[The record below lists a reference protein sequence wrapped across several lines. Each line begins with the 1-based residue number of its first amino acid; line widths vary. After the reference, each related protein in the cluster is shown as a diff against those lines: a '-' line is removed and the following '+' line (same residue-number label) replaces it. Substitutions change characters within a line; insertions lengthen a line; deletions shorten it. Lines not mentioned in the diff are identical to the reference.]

1 MFHRAIL
8 SVLERRLTEFP
19 VVALTGPRQSGK
31 TTLMKHVAGFRP
43 YVSLEDPDHR
53 AYALEDPRGFLAQF
67 PEGAA
72 LDEVQR
78 CPALFSYLQGIVD
91 TDGRAGLFL
100 LSGSQQFGM
109 MESITQSL
117 AGRICLLHL
126 WPFSLAELQAADAA
140 PADVDTLLFKGLFPR
155 LYSRKIGPAAWFSNY
170 VATYLERD
178 VRQFLN
184 VQNLASFQ
192 RFVALCAGR
201 VGQLLNIDTLASDAG
216 ISRPTANGWLSVL
229 EASHVIVMVRPWFA
243 NIGKRFVKAPKL
255 YFCDTGLA
263 AWLLGAK
270 TRDHVAGLP
279 QRGALFENWVMMEL
293 LKAQANA
300 GILPHLFFLRDK
312 SGHEIDALVPT
323 TPDTFAAIEV
333 KAGETVAVDFFKG
346 LDYWRKTLSGQTLH
360 PWLVYG
366 GATPQSRER
375 GKVLPWNAISPLL
388 ETLLIGALPQT
399 PPGGMIPPGL

>member
-1 MFHRAIL
+1 MFPRTIL
-8 SVLERRLTEFP
+8 PVLERRLAEFP

-31 TTLMKHVAGFRP
+31 TTLMKHVAGHRP

-67 PEGAA
+67 PDGAA

-78 CPALFSYLQGIVD
+78 CPALFSYLQGFVD

-100 LSGSQQFGM
+100 LTGSQQFGM

-117 AGRICLLHL
+117 AGRIALLRL
-126 WPFSLAELQAADAA
+126 WPFSLAELQAVDAA
-140 PADVDTLLFKGLFPR
+140 PADVNTLLFKGLFPR
-155 LYSRKIGPAAWFSNY
+155 LYSGKIAPADWFSNY

-178 VRQFLN
+178 VRQLLK
-184 VQNLASFQ
+184 VQDLALFQ
-192 RFVALCAGR
+192 RFVVLCAAR
-201 VGQLLNIDTLASDAG
+201 AGQLLNIDALASDAG

-229 EASHVIVMVRPWFA
+229 EASHVIVIVRPWFA
-243 NIGKRFVKAPKL
+243 NIGKRLVKTPKL

-270 TRDHVAGLP
+270 TRDYVAGLP

-293 LKAQANA
+293 LKAHANA
-300 GILPHLFFLRDK
+300 GIPPRLFFLRDK

-323 TPDTFAAIEV
+323 APDTFAAIEV
-333 KAGETVAVDFFKG
+333 KAGETVAADFFKG
-346 LDYWRKTLSGQTLH
+346 LDYWRKNLPGQTLH

-366 GATPQSRER
+366 GVASQSRER
-375 GKVLPWNAISPLL
+375 GRVVPWNALSPLL
-388 ETLLIGALPQT
+388 EALLSEPERET
-399 PPGGMIPPGL
+399 S

>member
-1 MFHRAIL
+1 MDKSKIVLYKLSMFPRAIL
-8 SVLERRLTEFP
+8 PVLERHLTEFP

-31 TTLMKHVAGFRP
+31 TTLMKHVAGHRP
-43 YVSLEDPDHR
+43 YISLEDPDHR

-67 PEGAA
+67 PDGAA
-72 LDEVQR
+72 LDEAQR

-91 TDGRAGLFL
+91 ADGRAGLFL

-117 AGRICLLHL
+117 AGRIALLRL
-126 WPFSLAELQAADAA
+126 WPFSLAELQAVDAA

-155 LYSRKIGPAAWFSNY
+155 LYDRKIAPAGWFSSY

-184 VQNLASFQ
+184 VQNLALFQ
-192 RFVALCAGR
+192 RFVVLCAGR
-201 VGQLLNIDTLASDAG
+201 AGQLLNVDALASDAG

-229 EASHVIVMVRPWFA
+229 EASHIIVIARPWFA
-243 NIGKRFVKAPKL
+243 NIGKRLVKTPKL

-270 TRDHVAGLP
+270 TRDYVAGLP

-300 GILPHLFFLRDK
+300 GSPPRLFFLRDK
-312 SGHEIDALVPT
+312 SGHEIDALIPIA
-323 TPDTFAAIEV
+323 PDTFAAIEI
-333 KAGETVAVDFFKG
+333 KAGETVAADFFKG
-346 LDYWRKTLSGQTLH
+346 LDYWRKTLSGHTLH

-366 GATPQSRER
+366 GVTPQSRER
-375 GKVLPWNAISPLL
+375 GAVVPWNGIAPMLA
-388 ETLLIGALPQT
+388 TLSSA
-399 PPGGMIPPGL
+399 